1 MHRMGGGITQAVPAS
16 VPRPGG
22 GVQIG
27 MSGQETP
34 SESSEADSSECDTT
48 GDEDGWESG
57 ESSASLMA
65 NHHSINHTSSRTQAN
80 TNQHHRSSLREC
92 AKSFLSRGDKERNS
106 QRQNATTKT
115 SKRSSNFARTAALDT

>member
-1 MHRMGGGITQAVPAS
+1 MGGGITQAVPAT
-16 VPRPGG
+16 VARPGG

-57 ESSASLMA
+57 ESSASLVA
-65 NHHSINHTSSRTQAN
+65 NHHPITHSSSRTHAN

-92 AKSFLSRGDKERNS
+92 AKGLLSRGDKERNS
-106 QRQNATTKT
+106 QRQSGTP
-115 SKRSSNFARTAALDT
+115 KRSSTFVRSATLDT